1 VNFLSGNIKVCKKK
15 WMTEAPANE
24 TQETYLTHE
33 TVRRVAEQ
41 PALKVQS
48 PHPKSP
54 FKNYTTAPY
63 IGNIH
68 SIL

>member
-1 VNFLSGNIKVCKKK
+1 METLKLCKK
-15 WMTEAPANE
+15 TEAPANE
-24 TQETYLTHE
+24 IQETYLAHE

-41 PALKVQS
+41 PAFKAQA
-48 PHPKSP
+48 PHSKSP
-54 FKNYTTAPY
+54 LKNYTTAPY

>member
-1 VNFLSGNIKVCKKK
+1 
-15 WMTEAPANE
+15 MTEAPANE

-41 PALKVQS
+41 PAFKGQA
-48 PHPKSP
+48 PHPKRP
-54 FKNYTTAPY
+54 LKIYTTAPY

>member
-1 VNFLSGNIKVCKKK
+1 
-15 WMTEAPANE
+15 MTEAPANE
-24 TQETYLTHE
+24 TQDTYLTHE
-33 TVRRVAEQ
+33 TVWRVAEQ
-41 PALKVQS
+41 PAFKAQA

-54 FKNYTTAPY
+54 LKSYTTAPY

>member
-1 VNFLSGNIKVCKKK
+1 VGELKLCKKK

-24 TQETYLTHE
+24 TQDTYLTHE
-33 TVRRVAEQ
+33 TVWRVAEQ
-41 PALKVQS
+41 PAFKAQA

-54 FKNYTTAPY
+54 LKSYTTAPY